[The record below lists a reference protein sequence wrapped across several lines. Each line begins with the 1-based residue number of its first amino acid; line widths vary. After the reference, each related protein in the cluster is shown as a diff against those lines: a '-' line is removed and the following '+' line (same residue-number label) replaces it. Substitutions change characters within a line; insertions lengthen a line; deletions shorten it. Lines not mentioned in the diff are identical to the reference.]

1 MIRTRQ
7 GIRTYPSPDWRWIQ
21 IMDTNEAYKENPLV
35 NTVSYMSA
43 ASIQL
48 EKRGSVWILCIGW

>member
-1 MIRTRQ
+1 
-7 GIRTYPSPDWRWIQ
+7 
-21 IMDTNEAYKENPLV
+21 MDRNEAYKENPLV